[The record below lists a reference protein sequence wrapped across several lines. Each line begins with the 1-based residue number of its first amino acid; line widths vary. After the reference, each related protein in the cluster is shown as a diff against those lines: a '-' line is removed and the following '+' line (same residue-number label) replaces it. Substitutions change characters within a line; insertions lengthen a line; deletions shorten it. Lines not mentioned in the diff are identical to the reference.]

1 MENFHRM
8 DACPVRDV
16 LSRLGDKWTMLVLV
30 TLKANGTMRFC
41 DIQKTI
47 GDISQRMLTVTLR
60 SLETDGL
67 IVRKVYAEV
76 PPRVEYTLTDLG
88 YSLKPILDAM
98 WTWGENYKK
107 SLV

>member
-1 MENFHRM
+1 MPDTKHKAVIAEVELIGKNKGMENFHRM

-60 SLETDGL
+60 SWRRTG
-67 IVRKVYAEV
+67 
-76 PPRVEYTLTDLG
+76 
-88 YSLKPILDAM
+88 
-98 WTWGENYKK
+98 
-107 SLV
+107 